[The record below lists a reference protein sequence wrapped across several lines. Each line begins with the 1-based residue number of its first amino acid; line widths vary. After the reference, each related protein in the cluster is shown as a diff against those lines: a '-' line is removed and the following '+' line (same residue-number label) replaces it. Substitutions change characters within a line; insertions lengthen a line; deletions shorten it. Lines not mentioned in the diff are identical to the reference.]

1 MVPDF
6 VRLGFTAE
14 IPLPNQGFPARFLV
28 RASRQVAIYS
38 PARLR
43 CSSCNSSMLS
53 RDLP

>member
-1 MVPDF
+1 MKCSRSPGSTISEAVICRS
-6 VRLGFTAE
+6 V
-14 IPLPNQGFPARFLV
+14 LV